1 MRYIKVLVLVL
12 VFFLSMVFFFQNQK
26 PLSQEVVLSLNLF
39 VTPQMTSIGLPL
51 YLITLVA
58 FAVGA
63 ILSLLVLVWDKVNL
77 SARLLKATWRA
88 NALEKE
94 VEKLRAA
101 QDPAAAKPGM
111 LGRFRKAA
119 PESPKPAVAAAA
131 PKAEPKAEKPNVED
145 IVAPDPDKN

>member
-39 VTPQMTSIGLPL
+39 VTPEMTSIGLPL

-101 QDPAAAKPGM
+101 QEPAAPKASM
-111 LGRFRKAA
+111 LGRFRKATPEQA
-119 PESPKPAVAAAA
+119 PKAVQAETQAA
-131 PKAEPKAEKPNVED
+131 PKADSPKMDD